1 MTIQK
6 KILKLNHK
14 KIIDI
19 PILLICFDRP
29 EELKKN
35 IKLLLKYKVKNLYI
49 VQDGYNGVN
58 YKSKNGHKEVRKI
71 LEELIK
77 KNKVNINYFKKNYGK
92 RYGPP
97 KAISWF
103 FKNVEM
109 GVIVEDDT
117 LPSKSFLLMSEIL
130 LEEHKYDKEVFQI
143 CGSGVLSKNFG
154 SLTYLSSIPFIHG
167 WATWRNRWKLYSQKI
182 GNLKDLYNNKN
193 FNKNVKSFINKIYWL
208 DIFKN
213 YKEKK
218 IKTWDYPLV
227 YYSLINNYQCIK
239 PSINLIT
246 NIGYREKNKLS
257 FRKRYEINTFYH
269 LKNIKT
275 SFKIEKED
283 ESWTYSV
290 SPRYQFSLIRK
301 FFKGSLI

>member
-49 VQDGYNGVN
+49 AQDGYNGVN

-182 GNLKDLYNNKN
+182 GNLKDLYNNKKDHHEQLYRKDAKK
-193 FNKNVKSFINKIYWL
+193 NKGSKGNSYRIDVKGLSKQI
-208 DIFKN
+208 
-213 YKEKK
+213 EKTLNSNEK
-218 IKTWDYPLV
+218 R
-227 YYSLINNYQCIK
+227 K
-239 PSINLIT
+239 PSFLKKWAT
-246 NIGYREKNKLS
+246 VR
-257 FRKRYEINTFYH
+257 RY
-269 LKNIKT
+269 
-275 SFKIEKED
+275 
-283 ESWTYSV
+283 
-290 SPRYQFSLIRK
+290 
-301 FFKGSLI
+301 